1 MASFQGLT
9 IRWKPLSTSSCVVL
23 FFSASSFQSAG
34 TWQTSKTSL
43 QYIHSHRIML
53 SPPLASALRNF
64 ALLLF
69 DCSVHFLFCLPLV
82 ATESSS
88 LGSSVQVC
96 PPLNRGQKCDKSI
109 MATAGRGYKRA
120 LREPWISEHTWK
132 LMSERNTIHQQ
143 GYNSTAGKNAL
154 SWNALPKTDQ
164 RDWLE
169 TEAEEANL
177 LKASHNIGETK
188 HTN

>member
-1 MASFQGLT
+1 MGEAPKALLRSLFSVGLMASFQGLT

-53 SPPLASALRNF
+53 PPPLASALRNF

-69 DCSVHFLFCLPLV
+69 DCSVHFLFCLSLV

-88 LGSSVQVC
+88 LGSSAQVC

-109 MATAGRGYKRA
+109 MATAGRGIQEGLARA
-120 LREPWISEHTWK
+120 VDQWPNLEVHIWKEYSSSTLQPHSRQQHT
-132 LMSERNTIHQQ
+132 
-143 GYNSTAGKNAL
+143 
-154 SWNALPKTDQ
+154 
-164 RDWLE
+164 
-169 TEAEEANL
+169 
-177 LKASHNIGETK
+177 
-188 HTN
+188 